1 MKTPVL
7 HGVEDPDVREGFPHG
22 ASHGGVNHC
31 IAPGQPLLQ
40 DAPGPKPL
48 LHSRIELSRIEEAGT
63 RGFHGRWGI
72 QSDDIVL
79 LRGAFQIAP
88 AIVNHYSR

>member
-63 RGFHGRWGI
+63 RGLHGRWGI

-79 LRGAFQIAP
+79 LRGAFQITP
-88 AIVNHYSR
+88 TIVNHYSR